1 MTDSSR
7 HVILAALALGLGAM
21 FALSVAW
28 RMGDHPL
35 VHQKTA
41 STAQT
46 APTTDAARS
55 MMEQG
60 TDAPEGQAIMNLMQ
74 KMKENPH
81 DADTLLELA
90 GIFAEQGSAEGAKD
104 MVQRAVVAAPS
115 DYRAPYLMG
124 VILAREGN
132 WTEAA
137 SQLER
142 SVNLKDDAATRY
154 SLAVI
159 YRYHLQQEG
168 KARENFEAAARICN
182 DESLSAMIRTELE
195 K

>member
-1 MTDSSR
+1 
-7 HVILAALALGLGAM
+7 
-21 FALSVAW
+21 
-28 RMGDHPL
+28 
-35 VHQKTA
+35 
-41 STAQT
+41 
-46 APTTDAARS
+46 
-55 MMEQG
+55 MEQG

-90 GIFAEQGSAEGAKD
+90 GIFAEQGNAEGAKD

-159 YRYHLQQEG
+159 YRYHLKQED
-168 KARENFEAAARICN
+168 KARTNYETAAKICE
-182 DESLSAMIRTELE
+182 DAALASMIKAELE